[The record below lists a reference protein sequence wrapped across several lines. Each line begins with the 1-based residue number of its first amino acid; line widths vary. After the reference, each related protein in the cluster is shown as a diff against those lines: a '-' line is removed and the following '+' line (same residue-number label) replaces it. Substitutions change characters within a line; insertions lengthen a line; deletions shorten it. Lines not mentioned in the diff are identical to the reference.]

1 MRQRSSPQWSVLVFE
16 EASPESCLGKSTRGG
31 ANGLEKP
38 LDEKHH
44 GVHQQRLNESWI
56 SFTDGTCEPTDTQ
69 PADIGGVLLNPS
81 GNVVSY
87 FGSYI
92 SGSLPNGFLEE

>member
-1 MRQRSSPQWSVLVFE
+1 MECPGFRGSLSREL
-16 EASPESCLGKSTRGG
+16 LGKVNSGG